1 MKDAGEYR
9 EKLPERREGEH
20 FEFIFRGRRFQ
31 VGVGKYP
38 DGRIAEVF
46 LGSGRSGEE
55 MQAIARDAAIT
66 ISIMLQYGAP
76 LESLR
81 AAVTR
86 THDNEADSP
95 IGALLDRMHELEMIG
110 DAQ

>member
-38 DGRIAEVF
+38 DGRIAEVV
-46 LGSGRSGEE
+46 
-55 MQAIARDAAIT
+55 RDVKGKLYQTDKLLPGQVRIT
-66 ISIMLQYGAP
+66 HSKGG
-76 LESLR
+76 
-81 AAVTR
+81 V
-86 THDNEADSP
+86 
-95 IGALLDRMHELEMIG
+95 
-110 DAQ
+110 